1 MIQINHNQSV
11 AILVDGN
18 NIGISVNS
26 LYGQTA
32 MLNFDSIVPKIL
44 NGRGLNRFIYLREG
58 KHISEKFA
66 ERLKRNFYGIV
77 KACNKSADIPLTI
90 QAVKLSEKVDTI
102 VIFSGDSDYCELVE
116 YLKASG
122 VRVEIV
128 SVRESASR
136 QLLEIADG
144 YHFIA
149 KEDVF
154 VLEPRETDN

>member
-11 AILVDGN
+11 AMLVDGN
-18 NIGISVNS
+18 NIGISVNN

-116 YLKASG
+116 YLKATG

-128 SVRESASR
+128 SVRESTSR

-144 YHFIA
+144 HHFIS

-154 VLEPRETDN
+154 ILEPTPF